1 MIQPLINPAVLGVG
15 QHLLSRLLVSCAELI
30 YNAQIRLLFGGR
42 NSVHKLSGEVLA
54 VNISARR
61 GEKKHNINEAY
72 VKADWGIEADAHSGE
87 WHRQVSLL
95 SLSSV
100 EKMRQLGVKLDFGD
114 FAENLT
120 VDGLEVAALPLGTR
134 LKVGE
139 VLMEVTQI
147 GKECHNKGCAIKKQV
162 GSCVMPI
169 EGIFTKALSSGW
181 IKTGDAV
188 EVVYGS

>member
-1 MIQPLINPAVLGVG
+1 MN
-15 QHLLSRLLVSCAELI
+15 
-30 YNAQIRLLFGGR
+30 
-42 NSVHKLSGEVLA
+42 KLNGEVLA
-54 VNISARR
+54 VNISSKR

-72 VKADWGIEADAHSGE
+72 VKADWGIEVDAHSGD

-100 EKMRQLGVKLDFGD
+100 EKMRQLGVVLDFGD

-120 VDGLEVAALPLGTR
+120 VDGLDVAKLPLGTR

-139 VLMEVTQI
+139 VMMEVTQI

-162 GSCVMPI
+162 GTCVMPI
-169 EGIFTKALSSGW
+169 EGIFAKVLSSGW
-181 IKTGDAV
+181 IKTGDTIEV
-188 EVVYGS
+188 E